1 MPKSSRMGAG
11 KEERHQPGQPGEPV
25 GRGVVRGPGCGAG
38 RGGSEG
44 GDRGRPGILQEH
56 KCASNCPQYLHPPL
70 RISCRERGY
79 T

>member
-38 RGGSEG
+38 RGGGARG
-44 GDRGRPGILQEH
+44 GIGGGQAFFKNTNVPVIVHSISIL
-56 KCASNCPQYLHPPL
+56 L
-70 RISCRERGY
+70 
-79 T
+79 